1 MEFLK
6 LQTQLET
13 EERPYVLATVVKV
26 LGSASAKAGS
36 KAILADGKNLLG
48 WVGGGCAES
57 FTIAQAEEALAE
69 GLPRV
74 IVADLDDEVFGLGM
88 PCGGKMEIFLE
99 PRMPK
104 KKLHLPYSRPMET
117 LVNYFGFSLVRE
129 GEDNQSLWECLRLI
143 GLALAQDRKLALAE
157 KMLQNLPSSP
167 KRSKVQIL
175 GNSRITEELANL
187 LNLLEWPTEVY
198 GLEIHAEN
206 YPAGVRTQRALPD
219 YAGLEFSADSYVIV
233 ASHHKG
239 DHEYIEGALRAQA
252 RYVGMVASKKR
263 AGLVLDHLR
272 AKGVPFL
279 ERVQSPAGVPLDCRN
294 PKEIALSI
302 VLECWRNG

>member
-1 MEFLK
+1 MEFLN
-6 LQTQLET
+6 LQTKLEA
-13 EERPYVLATVVKV
+13 EDRPYVLATVVKV

-36 KAILADGKNLLG
+36 KAIIAAGKNLLG

-57 FTIAQAEEALAE
+57 FTISQAEEALAE

-99 PRMPK
+99 PRLPK
-104 KKLHLPYSRPMET
+104 RKLSLPYSRQMET
-117 LVNYFGFSLVRE
+117 LVEYFGFSLART
-129 GEDNQSLWECLRLI
+129 GEAQLSNGECLRLV
-143 GLALAQDRKLALAE
+143 GLALAQERNISAAE
-157 KMLQNLPSSP
+157 TLLKTLPAAP
-167 KRSKVQIL
+167 QKSKVQIL

-187 LNLLEWPTEVY
+187 LHLLEWPTEIY
-198 GLEIHAEN
+198 GLEISAEN
-206 YPAGVRTQRALPD
+206 YPSSVPVQRAKPD
-219 YAGLEFSADSYVIV
+219 YAGLEFTADSYVIV

-239 DHEYIEGALRAQA
+239 DHEYIERALRANA

-263 AGLVLDHLR
+263 AGLVLDHLK

-279 ERVQSPAGVPLDCRN
+279 ERVQSPAGVSLDCRN
-294 PKEIALSI
+294 PKEIALSLL
-302 VLECWRNG
+302 LECWRNG